1 LRTGYVEAVAT
12 APHRQGSGIGT
23 NVMDEAG
30 RIIRDGF
37 ELGALG
43 TGAHR
48 FYERLGWETW
58 PGQAFVRTPQGPERT
73 PDDEGFIMV
82 LRTLSTPRLDMSA
95 AITCEWRP
103 GDVW

>member
-1 LRTGYVEAVAT
+1 MAT
-12 APHRQGSGIGT
+12 APDVQGSGFGT
-23 NVMDEAG
+23 QVMEEVG
-30 RIIRDGF
+30 TIIRDGY
-37 ELGALG
+37 ELGTLG

-58 PGQAFVRTPQGPERT
+58 PGQAFVRTSEGSQRT

-82 LRTLSTPRLDMSA
+82 LRTLATPVLDPRDPIS
-95 AITCEWRP
+95 CEWRP